1 MAEIHFKII
10 GILLIALAS
19 VHAIFP
25 KYFDWK
31 QDLKSLTLINRQMMI
46 VHTFFIALIVL
57 LMGILCLIATTELI
71 QTHLGKTISLGLGI
85 FWAIRLC
92 IQCFGYSPSLWKGK
106 PFETT
111 MHILFLIFWTYLTV
125 VFLTNALS

>member
-25 KYFDWK
+25 KYFNWK

-85 FWAIRLC
+85 FWAIRLF
-92 IQCFGYSPSLWKGK
+92 IQCFGYSASLWKGK

-111 MHILFLIFWTYLTV
+111 MHILFLIFWTYLTM